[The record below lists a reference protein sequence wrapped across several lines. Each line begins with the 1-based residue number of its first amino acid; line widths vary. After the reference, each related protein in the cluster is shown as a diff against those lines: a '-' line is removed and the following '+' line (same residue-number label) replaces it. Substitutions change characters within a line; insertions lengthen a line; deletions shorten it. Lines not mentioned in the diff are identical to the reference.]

1 MYILQ
6 LWHTANYWTSQAYT
20 FNCCDKWQTG
30 SSEYP
35 CLVSNWL
42 NSFSLSSGQRFTGSV
57 FDESSLKFGISSSTE
72 SIVGVTIFS
81 SDALTKKPVASLKD
95 SLSSQFHWMPRHPK
109 LLSFRMGCEVPLFLL
124 GHTLEVDQSLSVK
137 ASGYLTFSCPSRE
150 SEQSWMVSS
159 ATEKRDRDR
168 EEEERKRGKEKEK
181 KGEKEKE
188 MYHRNWRETD

>member
-6 LWHTANYWTSQAYT
+6 LWHAANYWNSQAYT

-42 NSFSLSSGQRFTGSV
+42 NSFSLPSGQRYIASV

-72 SIVGVTIFS
+72 SIVDVTIFS
-81 SDALTKKPVASLKD
+81 YDALTEKPVASLKD
-95 SLSSQFHWMPRHPK
+95 SLSSQFHWIRRHPK
-109 LLSFRMGCEVPLFLL
+109 LLSFRMGFEVPLFLL
-124 GHTLEVDQSLSVK
+124 GHTLEVDQSLSIR

-150 SEQSWMVSS
+150 SEQSWMVLS
-159 ATEKRDRDR
+159 ATEKRQRQR
-168 EEEERKRGKEKEK
+168 GRRKEKGERKGKERERGKR
-181 KGEKEKE
+181 KG
-188 MYHRNWRETD
+188 NVP